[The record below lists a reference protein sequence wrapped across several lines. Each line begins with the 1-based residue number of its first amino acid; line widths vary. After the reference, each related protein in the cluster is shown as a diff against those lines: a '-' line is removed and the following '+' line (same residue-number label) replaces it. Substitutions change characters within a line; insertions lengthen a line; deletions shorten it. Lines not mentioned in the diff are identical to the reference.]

1 MTSDI
6 LNPQISEEFS
16 HLFGKRDKII
26 PISEKWPVYEIDI
39 DDKNGFWSNFNL
51 KLKEL
56 ENKNLLSQPT
66 DTEIN
71 DFYYKNSD
79 IEFEIHFMDDV
90 LKKNFLFKC
99 NGQIYSY
106 IVGKKSKRSKKLY
119 YVRFF
124 FDAEN
129 FFNY

>member
-6 LNPQISEEFS
+6 LNYQISEEFS
-16 HLFGKRDKII
+16 RLFGKRDKII
-26 PISEKWPVYEIDI
+26 PISQKWPVYEVDI
-39 DDKNGFWSNFNL
+39 DDNNGFWFNFNS

-56 ENKNLLSQPT
+56 ENRDLLSQPT
-66 DTEIN
+66 EDEIN

-99 NGQIYSY
+99 DSQIYSY

-124 FDAEN
+124 FDMEK
-129 FFNY
+129 FINY